1 MRRWKRREEAPLFP
15 ELAAAPGFLND
26 FLLKSAMAILCGGL
40 IGIERELKKKPAG
53 FRTNILICLG
63 STYFMM
69 VSILVGGSALGKTGD
84 PSRIAAQVVTGIGF
98 IGAGTII
105 QSRGHIAGLTTAA
118 LIWVVA
124 AVGLFIGA
132 GYPALAGLA
141 TLLIFLTLTVLGMVE
156 RRILATCRLR
166 DCVVVFADDGGKTR
180 KQITRL
186 LASHETALQDPQFQ
200 AANGSV
206 TLTLQYC
213 DNHPEHKK
221 LLSDLWM
228 IEGIREV
235 RPLR

>member
-1 MRRWKRREEAPLFP
+1 MFP
-15 ELAAAPGFLND
+15 ELSAAPGLMND
-26 FLLKSAMAILCGGL
+26 FLLKSAMAVLCGGL

-69 VSILVGGSALGKTGD
+69 VSILVGGSAVGKTGD

-132 GYPALAGLA
+132 GYPVLAALA
-141 TLLIFLTLTVLGMVE
+141 TFLIFLTLTVLGMVE
-156 RRILATCRLR
+156 RRILATCRLQ
-166 DCVVVFADDGGKTR
+166 DWEVVFADDGGRTR

-186 LASHETALQDPQFQ
+186 LVSHEAASQDLRFGTADGGATF
-200 AANGSV
+200 
-206 TLTLQYC
+206 TLQIC
-213 DNHPEHKK
+213 DVHPEHRKI
-221 LLSDLWM
+221 LPDLWT
-228 IEGIREV
+228 IEGVREV

>member
-1 MRRWKRREEAPLFP
+1 
-15 ELAAAPGFLND
+15 
-26 FLLKSAMAILCGGL
+26 MAILCGGL
-40 IGIERELKKKPAG
+40 IGIERELKRKPAG

-69 VSILVGGSALGKTGD
+69 VSILVGGSAMGKTGD

-98 IGAGTII
+98 IGAGAII

-132 GYPALAGLA
+132 GYPVLAALA
-141 TLLIFLTLTVLGMVE
+141 TFLIFLTLTVLGMVE
-156 RRILATCRLR
+156 RRILATCRFL

-180 KQITRL
+180 KKITRL
-186 LASHETALQDPQFQ
+186 VASYEAALRDLQFK
-200 AANGSV
+200 ATNGSV

-213 DNHPEHKK
+213 DIHPEHKK

-228 IEGIREV
+228 IEGIQEV

>member
-1 MRRWKRREEAPLFP
+1 LLP
-15 ELAAAPGFLND
+15 EFTLTSHFLND
-26 FLLKSAMAILCGGL
+26 FLFKSAMAVLCGGL

-63 STYFMM
+63 STYIMT
-69 VSILVGGSALGKTGD
+69 VSILVGGSDLGKSGD
-84 PSRIAAQVVTGIGF
+84 PGRIAAQVITGIGF

-132 GYPALAGLA
+132 GYSVLAAVG
-141 TLLIFLTLTVLGMVE
+141 TLVIFLTLTVLGVVE
-156 RRILATCRLR
+156 RRILAPCRFVN
-166 DCVVVFADDGGKTR
+166 CAVVFADDGGKTR
-180 KQITRL
+180 KQIMRL
-186 LASHETALQDPQFQ
+186 LASREGTLQDLDFKIT
-200 AANGSV
+200 NGSI
-206 TLTLQYC
+206 TLTLQFC
-213 DNHPEHKK
+213 DAHPEHRK

-228 IEGIREV
+228 IEGVQEV

>member
-1 MRRWKRREEAPLFP
+1 VFP
-15 ELAAAPGFLND
+15 EFSAEPGFLNG

-132 GYPALAGLA
+132 WYPVLAALS
-141 TLLIFLTLTVLGMVE
+141 TFLIFLTLTVLGMVE
-156 RRILATCRLR
+156 RRILASCRFL

-180 KQITRL
+180 KLITRL
-186 LASHETALQDPQFQ
+186 LASYETAVQDLQFQ
-200 AANGSV
+200 AANGGV
-206 TLTLQYC
+206 RLTLQYC
-213 DNHPEHKK
+213 DVHSEHKK
-221 LLSDLWM
+221 LLSDLWA
-228 IEGIREV
+228 IEGVQEV

>member
-1 MRRWKRREEAPLFP
+1 MFP
-15 ELAAAPGFLND
+15 EFSAAPGFLNE
-26 FLLKSAMAILCGGL
+26 FLLKSAMAVLCGGL

-132 GYPALAGLA
+132 GYPVLAALA
-141 TLLIFLTLTVLGMVE
+141 TFLIFLTLTVLGMVE
-156 RRILATCRLR
+156 RRILATCRLQ
-166 DCVVVFADDGGKTR
+166 DCEVVFADDGGRTR
-180 KQITRL
+180 KQITLL
-186 LASHETALQDPQFQ
+186 LASHETALQDLRFRTTD
-200 AANGSV
+200 GSV
-206 TLTLQYC
+206 TLTIQVC
-213 DNHPEHKK
+213 DIHPEHRK
-221 LLSDLWM
+221 LLSDLWT
-228 IEGIREV
+228 IEGVQEV

>member
-1 MRRWKRREEAPLFP
+1 
-15 ELAAAPGFLND
+15 
-26 FLLKSAMAILCGGL
+26 MAVLCGGL

-132 GYPALAGLA
+132 GYPILAALA
-141 TLLIFLTLTVLGMVE
+141 TFLIFLTLTVLGLLE
-156 RRILATCRLR
+156 RRILAKCRLLDFR
-166 DCVVVFADDGGKTR
+166 VVFADDGGRTR

-186 LASHETALQDPQFQ
+186 LASHETALQDLQFKTTD
-200 AANGSV
+200 GSV
-206 TLTLQYC
+206 TLNIQVC
-213 DNHPEHKK
+213 DIHPEHKK

-228 IEGIREV
+228 IEGIQEV
-235 RPLR
+235 RPLP

>member
-1 MRRWKRREEAPLFP
+1 MPVLPGGPLFP
-15 ELAAAPGFLND
+15 ELSVGSHFLND
-26 FLLKSAMAILCGGL
+26 FLVKSGAAILCGGL

-69 VSILVGGSALGKTGD
+69 VSILVGASGMGKTGD
-84 PSRIAAQVVTGIGF
+84 PGRIAAQVVTGIGF

-124 AVGLFIGA
+124 SVGLFIGA
-132 GYPALAGLA
+132 GYMIPAAVG
-141 TLLIFLTLTVLGMVE
+141 TLLIFLTLTVLGMGE
-156 RRILATCRLR
+156 RKILSRCRTF
-166 DCVVVFADDGGKTR
+166 DCLVVFADDGGKTR

-186 LASHETALQDPQFQ
+186 LASYEKSLENLQFKTT
-200 AANGSV
+200 NGSI

-213 DNHPEHKK
+213 DSHAEHRK

-228 IEGIREV
+228 IEGVQEV